1 MFQYH
6 FYARSQNFD
15 KRLIASSRMSIF
27 PPENLTIYEIKWKN
41 TVEPDRP
48 HMIIWR
54 THNAGSIPK
63 AKNTR
68 SESVTLIA
76 FPLQRWLHERA
87 SMLRYTY
94 IACLVLFYALESPEE
109 TSSLSINILCT
120 FLTFTVRTACFA
132 HLIFLI

>member
-68 SESVTLIA
+68 SESVILIEI
-76 FPLQRWLHERA
+76 PLQQWL
-87 SMLRYTY
+87 Y
-94 IACLVLFYALESPEE
+94 
-109 TSSLSINILCT
+109 
-120 FLTFTVRTACFA
+120 
-132 HLIFLI
+132 